1 VRYTLTITEAIFER
15 LVATVF
21 SVAGREG
28 AGYVLCG
35 VSSTDSETR
44 FLARDVI
51 PVQANHYLVREADRL
66 SIVSDSYVP
75 IAKRARLTNE
85 AILFVHSHP
94 EEFPDFSSQDDDED
108 FKIVSFFQSRAAE
121 ASHGSMVF
129 NSPATF
135 QARVWVG
142 EEWKTIERISIL
154 GKAFRFVGRVQGEEP
169 IPEFFDRQVRAFG
182 PDIQRLLQRLH
193 IGVVGAGG
201 TGSATIEQ
209 LTRLGVGAISVFDG
223 DTFDGS
229 NVTRVFGSGVGDQG
243 KFKTDI
249 QQDHIAR
256 IGLGTDITVYPCP
269 ISEEATAKHLRKCDI
284 VFGCT
289 DKQAPRGVL
298 VRLALRY
305 LIPFFDMAVKVHSE
319 NGTICG
325 IWGRVTT
332 VLPGEACLLCRGRID
347 PGTIRAESLPPEQRD
362 HELADG
368 YITGLAT
375 DEPAVVMFTTAVAA
389 QAVGELLHRL
399 TGFMGNDRRSTEVL
413 TLFHES
419 QIHTN
424 RDRPKPEC
432 MCQQT
437 EHWGRGDSRN
447 FLGLTW

>member
-1 VRYTLTITEAIFER
+1 MRNTFTITEALFER

-21 SVAGREG
+21 EIEGREG
-28 AGYVLCG
+28 AGYILCG
-35 VSSTDSETR
+35 VSSTASETR

-51 PVQANHYLVREADRL
+51 PVQADHYLSREADRL
-66 SIVSDSYVP
+66 SIKSDSYVP
-75 IAKRARLTNE
+75 IAKRAMLGNE
-85 AILFVHSHP
+85 AIIFVHSHP
-94 EEFPDFSSQDDDED
+94 IEFPDFSPQDDDED
-108 FKIVSFFQSRAAE
+108 FKIVSFFTSRAAQ

-129 NSPATF
+129 SSPTTF
-135 QARVWVG
+135 QARVWTG
-142 EEWKTIERISIL
+142 EEWKTIERIRIL
-154 GKAFRFVGRVQGEEP
+154 GKAFRFVDRIQGEEP

-182 PDIQRLLQRLH
+182 LDIQRLLQRLH
-193 IGVVGAGG
+193 VGVVGAGG

-229 NVTRVFGSGVGDQG
+229 NVTRVFGSGIDDQG
-243 KFKTDI
+243 SFKTDI
-249 QQDHIAR
+249 QREHVAR
-256 IGLGTDITVYPCP
+256 IGLGTSITVYPCS
-269 ISEEATAKHLRKCDI
+269 ICEEATAKHLRRCDI

-289 DKQAPRGVL
+289 DKQAPRGIL

-305 LIPFFDMAVKVHSE
+305 LIPVFDMAAKIHAE
-319 NGTICG
+319 NGMIRG

-332 VLPGEACLLCRGRID
+332 MLPGEACLFCRGRID

-362 HELADG
+362 RELADG

-389 QAVGELLHRL
+389 QAISELLHRL
-399 TGFMGNDRRSTEVL
+399 TGFMGNDRHSTEVL

-419 QIHTN
+419 RTRTN
-424 RDRPKPEC
+424 SDRPKPEC
-432 MCQQT
+432 MCQQM